1 MVVPSRSIAFGM
13 AALVV
18 VPAVVF
24 GLLASNRPAEPAVP
38 DVFLYVND
46 LAQPPTLASEEFDSI
61 TALCQEVD
69 YRTSAEI
76 AVLVVNTTQPFG
88 INAFAAKTFEAN
100 GIGKR
105 GMDNGVLILISM
117 DEQAW
122 RIEVG
127 YGLEGVLN
135 DAKVGRIGRTE
146 LVPNLETGDVY
157 TALHNT
163 TLAVGQEIVDNY
175 VPGPTP
181 PRPSSL
187 YAFDWVLFC
196 AVFGVLILLG
206 LVVVAV
212 MKKRGHFSYGGT
224 SSGTTSSSTTYTSTN
239 IDLSSFS
246 RRGDFGGGR
255 SGGGGAGGRF

>member
-1 MVVPSRSIAFGM
+1 M

-127 YGLEGVLN
+127 YGLEGV
-135 DAKVGRIGRTE
+135 
-146 LVPNLETGDVY
+146 
-157 TALHNT
+157 
-163 TLAVGQEIVDNY
+163 
-175 VPGPTP
+175 
-181 PRPSSL
+181 
-187 YAFDWVLFC
+187 
-196 AVFGVLILLG
+196 
-206 LVVVAV
+206 
-212 MKKRGHFSYGGT
+212 
-224 SSGTTSSSTTYTSTN
+224 
-239 IDLSSFS
+239 
-246 RRGDFGGGR
+246 
-255 SGGGGAGGRF
+255 